1 MFFFYILYSPSYL
14 LKGVF
19 MKSVC
24 LTVLFALTLGFAQK
38 VPNFLYI
45 TTPIL
50 EPDTSIAGTLDEE
63 DGQNLKDG
71 SRLEVIQGRYMQGDA
86 LEFTLTS
93 QFDGYL
99 TVYGPDKT
107 IVASNDDTTSDGGNY
122 VSSVAVE
129 IPETGRYVFIVSG
142 YAEYDLGSYEL
153 STRTLQLAEEGP
165 ITLPTELSGVLSLED
180 DIAEF
185 DGGEEIGNLGELNYD
200 SYTFELL
207 EATTVRIEVG
217 SPLLDT
223 IVQLLDADGNVV
235 AFNDDQT
242 SKDDLDTAD
251 IDESL
256 DTSLEAAL
264 EVDLEPGAYE
274 IRASAYSLGFYSLS
288 VSVLE

>member
-1 MFFFYILYSPSYL
+1 
-14 LKGVF
+14 
-19 MKSVC
+19 MKSIC

-50 EPDTSIAGTLDEE
+50 EPDTAITGTLDED

-107 IVASNDDTTSDGGNY
+107 IVASNDDTTSEGDNY
-122 VSSVAVE
+122 VSSVAIE
-129 IPETGRYVFIVSG
+129 IPETGRYVFIISG
-142 YAEYDLGSYEL
+142 YSEYELGDYEL
-153 STRTLQLAEEGP
+153 SARTLVLAEEGP
-165 ITLPTELSGVLSLED
+165 ITLPAELSGLLSLED

-185 DGGEEIGNLGELNYD
+185 DGGEIIGNLGELNYD
-200 SYTFELL
+200 SYTFELT
-207 EATTVRIEVG
+207 EAATVRIDVS
-217 SPLLDT
+217 SPVLDT
-223 IVQLLDADGNVV
+223 IVQLLDSDGNVV

-242 SKDDLDTAD
+242 SEDDLDTLD

-264 EVDLEPGAYE
+264 EIDLEPGAYE
-274 IRASAYSLGFYSLS
+274 IRATAYSLGFYSLS
-288 VSVLE
+288 VSIME